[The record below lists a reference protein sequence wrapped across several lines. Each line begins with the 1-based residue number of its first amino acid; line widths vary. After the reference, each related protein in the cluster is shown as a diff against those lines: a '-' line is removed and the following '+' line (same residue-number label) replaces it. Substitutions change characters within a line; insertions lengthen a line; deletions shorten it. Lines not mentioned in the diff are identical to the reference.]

1 MKRAQHNVLI
11 ECLEIHNKINLIF
24 LIDVDVIVC
33 FMHNVHELL
42 MTYCHF
48 SSMFVCASSHN
59 ETVSWVEMYLFRLQ
73 IIAVVSQ

>member
-48 SSMFVCASSHN
+48 SFMCVCAMRVLIMIQS
-59 ETVSWVEMYLFRLQ
+59 
-73 IIAVVSQ
+73 AG